1 MRAGF
6 VLARPIALVALVA
19 GGLAVSCGDDGSNP
33 CPTGSCDLPGSSI
46 VKWRFNH
53 FPMLGFDSDACSDLG
68 VVMVRVELFDG
79 AGTPTDMVE
88 KICSEG
94 QATFL
99 GLPAGTYTAKVT
111 PLDADGNA
119 LVTAPVSATIMAAVN
134 NSTLE
139 TIVDV
144 NHPAWSKAYTGQL
157 LWRLKWGGQSC
168 AMATP
173 PVVSQTLTLTAGGV
187 VRTENA
193 SIDNTEYQKLDGT
206 EMKPCVPL
214 TSQFPMNVMGLP
226 WGPATML
233 VVGYDGANVEVFRKS
248 FDTFVGAGVFNP
260 TFSYDVPAPPMV
272 DAGIDAM

>member
-1 MRAGF
+1 MRAFG
-6 VLARPIALVALVA
+6 PIALGVLVA

-33 CPTGSCDLPGSSI
+33 CPTGSCDLPGSTI

-53 FPMLGFDSDACSDLG
+53 FPMLIPPFDSDACSDLG
-68 VVMVRVELFDG
+68 VIMVRVELFDG

-99 GLPAGTYTAKVT
+99 GLPGGTYTVKVT
-111 PLDADGNA
+111 PLDQDGA
-119 LVTAPVSATIMAAVN
+119 SLVTAPVSGMIMAAAN
-134 NSTLE
+134 NTTLD
-139 TIVDV
+139 TTVDV

-173 PVVSQTLTLTAGGV
+173 PVVTQTLTLTAGGV
-187 VRTENA
+187 VRTESA
-193 SIDNTEYQKLDGT
+193 SIDNMVYQKLDGT
-206 EMKPCVPL
+206 ESKPCVAT
-214 TSQFPMNVMGLP
+214 TSPFPMNVMGLP
-226 WGPATML
+226 WGPATLL
-233 VVGYDGANVEVFRKS
+233 VVGYDGSTPPVEVFRKS
-248 FDTFVGAGVFNP
+248 FDTFIGAGVFNP
-260 TFSYDVPAPPMV
+260 TFTYDIPAPPMI

>member
-1 MRAGF
+1 MRA
-6 VLARPIALVALVA
+6 VAPLAFGALVA
-19 GGLAVSCGDDGSNP
+19 GGLAVSCGDDGTNP
-33 CPTGSCDLPGSSI
+33 CPTGSCDLPGSTI

-53 FPMLGFDSDACSDLG
+53 FPMLGFESDACSDLG
-68 VVMVRVELFDG
+68 VVMVRVELTD
-79 AGTPTDMVE
+79 ASGTPADMAE
-88 KICSEG
+88 KVCSEG

-99 GLPAGTYTAKVT
+99 GLPGGTYTVKVT

-119 LVTAPVSATIMAAVN
+119 LVTAPGSGMIMAAVN
-134 NSTLE
+134 NTTLD
-139 TIVDV
+139 TTVDI

-173 PVVSQTLTLTAGGV
+173 PVEMQTLTLTAGGV
-187 VRTENA
+187 VRTETA
-193 SIDNTEYQKLDGT
+193 SIDNMEYQKLDGT
-206 EMKPCVPL
+206 QRKPCVPL

-226 WGPATML
+226 MGPATME
-233 VVGYDGANVEVFRKS
+233 VVGYATGNMEVFRKS

-260 TFSYDVPAPPMV
+260 TFSYDVPAPPMI

>member
-1 MRAGF
+1 MRAAG
-6 VLARPIALVALVA
+6 AIAVFSLVV
-19 GGLAVSCGDDGSNP
+19 GGLVVSCGDDGNNP
-33 CPTGSCDLPGSSI
+33 CPTGSCDLPGSTI

-68 VVMVRVELFDG
+68 VIMVRVELTDG

-99 GLPAGTYTAKVT
+99 GLPSGTYTAKVT
-111 PLDADGNA
+111 PLDVDGNS
-119 LVTAPVSATIMAAVN
+119 LVTTPVAGMISAAAN
-134 NSTLE
+134 NTTLD
-139 TIVDV
+139 TTVDV
-144 NHPAWSKAYTGQL
+144 NYPAWSKAFTGQL

-173 PVVSQTLTLTAGGV
+173 PVMTQTLTLTAGGV
-187 VRTENA
+187 VRTESA
-193 SIDNTEYQKLDGT
+193 SIDNTVYQKLDGT
-206 EMKPCVPL
+206 ETKPCVPL
-214 TSQFPMNVMGLP
+214 TAQFPMNVMGLP
-226 WGPATML
+226 WGPATMV
-233 VVGYDGANVEVFRKS
+233 VVGYDASSVEVFRKS

-260 TFSYDVPAPPMV
+260 TFSYDVPPPPMI

>member
-1 MRAGF
+1 VRA
-6 VLARPIALVALVA
+6 VAPLAFGALVA
-19 GGLAVSCGDDGSNP
+19 GGLAVSCGDDGTNP
-33 CPTGSCDLPGSSI
+33 CPTGSCDLPGSTI

-68 VVMVRVELFDG
+68 VVMVRVELTDG

-88 KICSEG
+88 KVCSEG

-99 GLPAGTYTAKVT
+99 GLPGGTYTAKVT

-119 LVTAPVSATIMAAVN
+119 LVTAPVSAMVMAAAN
-134 NSTLE
+134 NTTLD
-139 TIVDV
+139 TTVDV

-187 VRTENA
+187 VRTESA
-193 SIDNTEYQKLDGT
+193 SIDNTVYQKLDGT
-206 EMKPCVPL
+206 ESKPCVPL

-233 VVGYDGANVEVFRKS
+233 VVGYDGATPPVEVFRKS
-248 FDTFVGAGVFNP
+248 FDTFIGAGVFNP
-260 TFSYDVPAPPMV
+260 TFQYDVPAPPMI

>member
-1 MRAGF
+1 MRALGP
-6 VLARPIALVALVA
+6 VALGALVA
-19 GGLAVSCGDDGSNP
+19 GGLAASCGDDGNNP
-33 CPTGSCDLPGSSI
+33 CPTGSCDLPGSTI

-53 FPMLGFDSDACSDLG
+53 FPDLNPPFESDACSDLG
-68 VVMVRVELFDG
+68 VVMVRVELADS

-99 GLPAGTYTAKVT
+99 GLPGGAYTAKVT
-111 PLDADGNA
+111 PLDADGNS
-119 LVTAPVSATIMAAVN
+119 LVTAPVSAMITAAAN
-134 NSTLE
+134 NTTLD
-139 TIVDV
+139 TVIDV

-168 AMATP
+168 EVATP

-187 VRTENA
+187 VRTETA
-193 SIDNTEYQKLDGT
+193 GIDNMDYQKLDGS

-214 TSQFPMNVMGLP
+214 SSQFPMNVMGLP
-226 WGPATML
+226 FGPATML
-233 VVGYDGANVEVFRKS
+233 VVGYDSTNAEVFRHQ